1 MIPLKDDPPAVTRLH
16 TYSPLCRIAI
26 AVNHLSLELPR
37 PSSDPNGR
45 LAPRSRCRSR
55 RSPAERAP
63 EPEIDRHNVNLKTAL
78 LNVVLSFL
86 LFAGAMH
93 VDLNELRKGNG

>member
-1 MIPLKDDPPAVTRLH
+1 MIPLKDDPPAVTSLQ

-26 AVNHLSLELPR
+26 AVNHLRLELPR
-37 PSSDPNGR
+37 PSPDPNGR
-45 LAPRSRCRSR
+45 LALRSRCRSG

-63 EPEIDRHNVNLKTAL
+63 EPEIGRYNVDLKTAL

-86 LFAGAMH
+86 LFAEAVH
-93 VDLNELRKGNG
+93 VDLNELLKGNG